1 MNAKAY
7 LREAF
12 GTFVLVFCGCGAA
25 VIAGQHIG
33 YAGVAAAFGLALLT
47 MVYAVGPV
55 SGCHLNPAVTLG
67 LWMSGKFDA
76 QLAAGYVAAQ
86 LLGSLLASG
95 VLYLVANGTG
105 HIDPGAS
112 GFATNR
118 FGISSPEHYDV
129 TSAFIVEFLLTGFLM
144 LTILGTTDIRAPVGF
159 AGLAIGL
166 MLTLIHL
173 VSIPVTNTSV
183 NPARSIG
190 PALFVGDDAL
200 GQLWFF
206 VFAPLLGAAVAAKL

>member
-1 MNAKAY
+1 
-7 LREAF
+7 
-12 GTFVLVFCGCGAA
+12 
-25 VIAGQHIG
+25 
-33 YAGVAAAFGLALLT
+33 

-76 QLAAGYVAAQ
+76 RLAPGYVLAQ
-86 LLGSLLASG
+86 LFGSLLASG
-95 VLYLVANGTG
+95 ILFVIAHGTG
-105 HIDPGAS
+105 HFDATVS
-112 GFATNR
+112 GFATNG
-118 FGISSPEHYDV
+118 FGIHSPDHYDA
-129 TSAFIVEFLLTGFLM
+129 TPAFIIEFLLTGFLM

-190 PALFVGDDAL
+190 PALFVGGDAI
-200 GQLWFF
+200 GQLWLFIL
-206 VFAPLLGAAVAAKL
+206 APMLGAAVAAKLYAMMRTAFDPDAKISTKVAQQALPAEQDVRRGKAIG